1 MSATEALSRLAGW
14 PRQRL
19 AHLPTPLIAVP
30 GLVQAL
36 AQDTEGGVPEL
47 LVKMDADTGFALG
60 GNKVRKLEFELEPL
74 QLEGVTHL
82 ITAGGPQ
89 SHHCRVTSASAAR
102 LGLGFTLVL
111 NGPEPSEPRGNAL
124 LHRLFGAT
132 IRTVT
137 SRDARDAA
145 MLEVAEEIRRQGGHP
160 LVVPLGASTGRGALA
175 YAAAT
180 VEMAAQLDRLEPRD
194 RTWIF
199 VSASSC
205 GTLAGILLGVSLLGR
220 TDIRLVGVSA
230 DVSAFDLRTETMRL
244 AQEGADLLGWTGPIR
259 EGAVA
264 AADEFVG
271 EGYGIPTRLGD
282 EATDLFARLSG
293 LVLDPVYT
301 AKAASGMIQWVR
313 RGSVP
318 PDHRVVFVH
327 TGGHPA
333 LLA

>member
-1 MSATEALSRLAGW
+1 MTQTEALTRLAAW
-14 PRQRL
+14 PRQPL
-19 AHLPTPLIAVP
+19 AKLPTPLTPIPTLAA
-30 GLVQAL
+30 AL
-36 AQDTEGGVPEL
+36 SGEMEDGAPDL
-47 LVKMDADTGFALG
+47 LVKMDAETGFALG
-60 GNKVRKLEFELEPL
+60 GNKVRKLEFELAPPR
-74 QLEGVTHL
+74 LEGITHL

-89 SHHCRVTSASAAR
+89 SNHCRVTAAAAAH
-102 LGLGFTLVL
+102 LGLDCTLVL
-111 NGPEPSEPRGNAL
+111 NGPEPGEPTGNAL

-132 IRTVT
+132 IHTVP
-137 SRDARDAA
+137 SREARDTA

-180 VEMAAQLDRLEPRD
+180 VELAQQLERLEPRD

-205 GTLAGILLGVSLLGR
+205 GTLAGILLGVSLLER

-230 DVSAFDLRTETMRL
+230 DVSAFDLRTQTLRL
-244 AQEGADLLGWTGPIR
+244 AQEGADLLEWKGSIR

-282 EATDLFARLSG
+282 EATDLFGKHAG
-293 LVLDPVYT
+293 MVLDPVYT

-313 RGSVP
+313 TGSVP
-318 PDHRVVFVH
+318 PHHRVVFVH